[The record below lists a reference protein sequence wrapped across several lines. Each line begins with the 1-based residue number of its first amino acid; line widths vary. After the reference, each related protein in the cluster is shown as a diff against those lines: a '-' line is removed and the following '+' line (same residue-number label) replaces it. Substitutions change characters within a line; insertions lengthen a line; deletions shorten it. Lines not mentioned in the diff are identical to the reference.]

1 MTLMDKACYERGCI
15 CYDSQD
21 QNEFVEVVTKA
32 ALEEALA
39 KQGEPVAWYV
49 DFGNDDEPNYA
60 SLGEK
65 PHEPTATIRPLIF
78 GDTTPQQRTWVGLT
92 DEQMRKICGS
102 HATMREA
109 VREAESILKESNT

>member
-39 KQGEPVAWYV
+39 KQGEPDYKTLAIQ
-49 DFGNDDEPNYA
+49 
-60 SLGEK
+60 LQ
-65 PHEPTATIRPLIF
+65 
-78 GDTTPQQRTWVGLT
+78 QQRTWVGLT
-92 DEQMRKICGS
+92 DVERSQLVTLHHGWNEYGKAI
-102 HATMREA
+102 EA
-109 VREAESILKESNT
+109 KLKELNT